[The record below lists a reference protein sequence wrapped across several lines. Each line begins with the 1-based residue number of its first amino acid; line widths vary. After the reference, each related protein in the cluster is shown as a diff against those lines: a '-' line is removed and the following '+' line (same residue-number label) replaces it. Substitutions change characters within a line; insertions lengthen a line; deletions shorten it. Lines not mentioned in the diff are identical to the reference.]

1 MNQTKQVIQVSS
13 KTTLA
18 ELLQKFLAADQDLVF
33 VDENTVI
40 TEPHLELLTDFPR
53 GASAAL
59 VGRENDFADTL
70 VVKGLVLSAGSASHS
85 VTGPN
90 RVFTGT
96 LFLSQKQ
103 RPEIAKAVA
112 EAIASKATGHAL
124 DLVLVALVRANI
136 RVDAVELLEAPF
148 IRSSDLDKK
157 DKTSKQI
164 QKLSIPR
171 LRLKMANRAND
182 GFFSVYVLRRFS
194 KLLTWVAVKI
204 GATPNQVTIASF
216 AIGLYAAFLFAQG
229 DLWSILI
236 GSVLL
241 QVSIIVDCVDGELAR
256 YTRKFSELGA
266 WLDAITDR
274 VKEYAVFLGLAYG
287 AYVQNGQNLWLLAAL
302 LMTLQ
307 TFRHLS
313 DYNFSQAVKARDE
326 ETVPVPVDFMAK
338 WDGIE
343 ADITPQPKGLAANYN
358 FQRVKFWAGKVIT
371 FPIGERWLAISLT
384 AAIGGAMFTF
394 TAMPVLALISM
405 AWVYRVRIAKSLQM
419 ARTKIRSLVIVRQL
433 DLGWAQKSISLR
445 FDWLEPSLLRAL
457 ELGALI
463 VLFTATGVFA
473 GESAVAAFVILFSIA
488 FNHYDNLYRAMQGEQ
503 KPKWLS
509 WAGLTVPGRLL
520 LLSVVYLLGIGLEP
534 VAGYFLLLFLV
545 ASSVQWVLQ
554 RKMAT
559 KP

>member
-1 MNQTKQVIQVSS
+1 MNQTKKVIQISS
-13 KTTLA
+13 GATLA
-18 ELLQKFLAADQDLVF
+18 ELLQKFLAAEQDLVF
-33 VDENTVI
+33 LDENTVI
-40 TEPHLELLTDFPR
+40 TQPHLELLTDFPR

-59 VGRENDFADTL
+59 VGHDNDFADTL
-70 VVKGLVLSAGSASHS
+70 VAKGSVVSASSASHS

-90 RVFTGT
+90 RVFTGA

-103 RPEIAKAVA
+103 RPEIEKAVA

-124 DLVLVALVRANI
+124 DLALVALVRATI
-136 RVDAVELLEAPF
+136 RVDAVELLEAPYV
-148 IRSSDLDKK
+148 RSSDSDKK

-194 KLLTWVAVKI
+194 KLFTWVAIKI

-216 AIGLYAAFLFAQG
+216 GIGLYAALLFAQG
-229 DLWSILI
+229 DFWSILI
-236 GSVLL
+236 GAVLL

-302 LMTLQ
+302 LMALQ

-313 DYNFSQAVKARDE
+313 DYNFSQVVKARDE
-326 ETVPVPVDFMAK
+326 EAVSVPVDFMAK

-343 ADITPQPKGLAANYN
+343 ADNTPELKGLAANYN
-358 FQRVKFWAGKVIT
+358 FQRVKYWAGKVIT

-405 AWVYRVRIAKSLQM
+405 AWVYRVRITKSLQM
-419 ARTKIRSLVIVRQL
+419 TKTKIKSLVIVRQL

-457 ELGALI
+457 ELGAII
-463 VLFTATGVFA
+463 VLFAATGVFT
-473 GESAVAAFVILFSIA
+473 GESTVAAFVILFSIA

-509 WAGLTVPGRLL
+509 FAGLTVPGRLL
-520 LLSVVYLLGIGLEP
+520 LLSVIDLLGIGIEP

-545 ASSVQWVLQ
+545 VSSVQWVLQ
-554 RKMAT
+554 RKMAST
-559 KP
+559 A